1 MIKALARI
9 TLLMLLPLALFSK
22 YIIDDN
28 IISPKAKDLIEKIGL
43 EAKEKTDINLYVITT
58 TEKIGKGVNLYKYI
72 ERYSDKLERPYIILF
87 FAPNSKRIG
96 ILNSNQKFKT
106 LYDRDNVLDYA
117 IKIIEVPDK
126 NSLQSKYDV
135 GIVQAYSELADE
147 VASKKGVILKSTI
160 KNESSWLI
168 TLITWLVYLGT
179 VLVFWVYFFRPI
191 FRRLFNVK

>member
-1 MIKALARI
+1 M
-9 TLLMLLPLALFSK
+9 
-22 YIIDDN
+22 
-28 IISPKAKDLIEKIGL
+28 
-43 EAKEKTDINLYVITT
+43 
-58 TEKIGKGVNLYKYI
+58 
-72 ERYSDKLERPYIILF
+72 
-87 FAPNSKRIG
+87 IG
-96 ILNSNQKFKT
+96 IM
-106 LYDRDNVLDYA
+106 YLDYA

-191 FRRLFNVK
+191 FRRLL

>member
-1 MIKALARI
+1 
-9 TLLMLLPLALFSK
+9 
-22 YIIDDN
+22 
-28 IISPKAKDLIEKIGL
+28 
-43 EAKEKTDINLYVITT
+43 
-58 TEKIGKGVNLYKYI
+58 
-72 ERYSDKLERPYIILF
+72 
-87 FAPNSKRIG
+87 
-96 ILNSNQKFKT
+96 LNSNQKFKT

-179 VLVFWVYFFRPI
+179 VLVGSI
-191 FRRLFNVK
+191 F